1 MGIFRDDSGNL
12 LRGEGVRGDKVQ
24 HLLAGKNLSLGADG
38 RGGLRKFSVRLEAG
52 MGDPAHVP
60 QLQENAAPGL
70 VHGGDHLFPSR
81 HLLRGVDTGRVGV
94 TVAAGRDGGGLR
106 DDQPGGGP
114 LAVILRVH
122 VRGDVALGRPTAG
135 ERRHENAMR

>member
-1 MGIFRDDSGNL
+1 
-12 LRGEGVRGDKVQ
+12 
-24 HLLAGKNLSLGADG
+24 
-38 RGGLRKFSVRLEAG
+38 

-70 VHGGDHLFPSR
+70 VHGGDHLFPSC
-81 HLLRGVDTGRVGV
+81 HLLRAVDTGRVGV

-122 VRGDVALGRPTAG
+122 FRGDMALGRPAPG
-135 ERRHENAMR
+135 ERRHQDTMRELHGAQLQGIEEIGHEVCKISGQGLVENLCFISTP